1 MRYIQHPVTLEL
13 IPADEYVAPVV
24 SAPFVMDDIKPY
36 RSMATGEM
44 VMGRR
49 QHREHLRANRLIEIG
64 NERQPKPEHR
74 PDPTIRRDV
83 IDAVQRHWR

>member
-13 IPADEYVAPVV
+13 IPADEYVAPAVD
-24 SAPFVMDDIKPY
+24 APFVMDDIKPY

-83 IDAVQRHWR
+83 INAVQRHWR